1 MPLRPSLPPLGWVA
15 AALWVGIALAESA
28 SWTMYTGRGSS
39 AGVVTG
45 ALAVACGVVALWL
58 MRGRRAL
65 LSLALLGISCGI
77 ALGGVYWAH
86 WRLEAA
92 ALEHAGA
99 KRWTL
104 EVLSDE
110 TVGRFGSSSPC
121 RVVSPTLRGAL
132 VTVDWPAGKPA
143 PALGRQ
149 VEVLG
154 AMKATGTDDRSR
166 RFHSLGTSGALR
178 GRSLKD
184 LSWAP
189 TLRGLV
195 GPVRVW
201 AAERIRAVSG
211 PGGDLLAGIVLGDRR
226 RLVGTDAEADFRTTG
241 LTHLVAVSGS
251 HLVVVAAVASW
262 LLGALGLGR
271 TWRSAGVAATVGA
284 YVVFSGV
291 QASAVRAWVMAMA
304 AAVAWVGGRRTDGGA
319 SLAVAACCVLALSPV
334 SAFDLGFQLSV
345 TAVAGLVLFGRLSEA
360 WLAAG
365 LPKPLEWLASPVA
378 LTLSATVATVPLTVS
393 TFGMLSLVAPLAN
406 LVAGPLVSV
415 SLLVGLVGLAAG
427 AMIRGFGTFL
437 LRGAGAAGAMAAA
450 FAGWLASWP
459 HAAVPLGFSAALGS
473 LVCFTLVACVWVAWP
488 AAMRHRSRLLMT
500 ALALGIGLLAI
511 GPPVPG
517 GPLVDVLDVG
527 QGDAIL
533 VRDGPHAILVDTGP
547 SAGVLRAAL
556 ARAGVRSLD
565 AVVITH
571 LHQDHFGGL
580 PALEGLIRVPVVYVA
595 AGATD
600 MPSAAID
607 EASAVSGG
615 HVEQLLA
622 GAVLTVGSVR
632 LDVVSP
638 TAPVIDAAQNA
649 SSVVMRATCGTFAAL
664 LTGDAEGDVLD
675 PLVGAGVLG
684 DIDVLKVGHHGSA
697 GAVTPLTMAALKPE
711 IALISVGEGN
721 KFGHPRE
728 STLSELSRTGCRVE
742 RTDRSGD
749 LIIRIGPRGDYR
761 LASVPSKPRIVTA
774 RALNLLPKRPSSRGA
789 PARWCATL
797 VRVPAP
803 PAPRSL
809 SDQECHGQGSLG
821 VQARL
826 SHLRRAGPPSR
837 AGPRSAQAQRW
848 RGRRPRL
855 QHGDVRG

>member
-15 AALWVGIALAESA
+15 AALWAGIALAESG
-28 SWTMYTGRGSS
+28 SWAMHTGRGSS
-39 AGVVTG
+39 AAFVAGV
-45 ALAVACGVVALWL
+45 LAVACAAVALWL
-58 MRGRRAL
+58 IRSQRTMIAL
-65 LSLALLGISCGI
+65 TLLGLSCGI

-86 WRLEAA
+86 WRVEAA
-92 ALEHAGA
+92 ALERAGA
-99 KRWTL
+99 KHWTL

-121 RVVSPTLRGAL
+121 RVIGPTLRGAL

-154 AMKATGTDDRSR
+154 TMKATGVDDRSR
-166 RFHSLGTSGALR
+166 RSHSLGTSGSLR

-184 LSWAP
+184 LAWAP

-201 AAERIRAVSG
+201 ASERIRAVPGS
-211 PGGDLLAGIVLGDRR
+211 GGDLLAGIVLGDRR
-226 RLVGTDAEADFRTTG
+226 RLVGTDADADFRTTG

-262 LLGALGLGR
+262 LLGVMGLGR
-271 TWRSAGVAATVGA
+271 TGRSAGVAATVGA

-304 AAVAWVGGRRTDGGA
+304 AAAAWVGGRRTDGGA

-345 TAVAGLVLFGRLSEA
+345 AAVAGLVLFGRLSER

-365 LPKPLEWLASPVA
+365 MPKPLAWLASPVA

-427 AMIRGFGTFL
+427 AMLRGLGTFL
-437 LRGAGAAGAMAAA
+437 LRGAGASGAMAAA

-473 LVCFTLVACVWVAWP
+473 FVCFALVACVWVAWP
-488 AAMRHRSRLLMT
+488 AATPRRSRLLMT
-500 ALALGIGLLAI
+500 ALALGIALLAI

-547 SAGVLRAAL
+547 SAGALRAAL

-600 MPSAAID
+600 KPSAAID

-615 HVEQLLA
+615 HVEHLVA

-638 TAPVIDAAQNA
+638 TAPVLDAAQNA
-649 SSVVMRATCGTFAAL
+649 SSVVMRASCGTFSAL

-697 GAVTPLTMAALKPE
+697 GAVTSLTMSALKPE
-711 IALISVGEGN
+711 LALISVGKGN

-728 STLSELSRTGCRVE
+728 STLRELSSTGCRVE

-749 LIIRIGPRGDYR
+749 LVIHIGPRGDYR
-761 LASVPSKPRIVTA
+761 LASAPPRARIPMQSVAGRFPSRSP
-774 RALNLLPKRPSSRGA
+774 RGA
-789 PARWCATL
+789 AARWCATL

-803 PAPRSL
+803 SAPRSL
-809 SDQECHGQGSLG
+809 SDRECHGQGSVG

-837 AGPRSAQAQRW
+837 AGPRSA
-848 RGRRPRL
+848 
-855 QHGDVRG
+855 